1 MKGVQL
7 SCKVLYEN
15 LACNAILFWKSIFY
29 WMKVNSEEVTI
40 MKIDFIYLNEE
51 DMIKAGVMDPAGC
64 IKTMED
70 TMSLFGKKDF
80 LLGGPK
86 GDEHGLQMN
95 FPQKSDIEDFPLD
108 DGPDRRF
115 MAMPAYL
122 GGRFHIAGQ
131 KFYGSN
137 SHNSA
142 LKLPR
147 SILMVT
153 LSDVDTG
160 APKAIMSANLLSAM
174 RTGAMPAMS
183 AKYLARKDSR
193 VLSLIGPGVIN
204 KCALMCYMEVLP
216 HIEKI
221 KLRGSSVNSRTA
233 LAMKEFIEEKYPQV
247 KEIKIC
253 STLREACK
261 DADVVSEAMSVTKE
275 NMEEFHLDWFKRG
288 ATVFSMGSF
297 LYRQFDDFLG
307 TKMVVD
313 NYGMYEKY
321 MNNFIARGLV
331 DAFGNKREWVI
342 MGIHFVHLVRT
353 GKAKREDVINISDI
367 VNGISKGRTS
377 DDEIVMCSIGGMPL
391 EDLSWGYDCYQKAME
406 LGIGTKLNLWNEP
419 YMY

>member
-1 MKGVQL
+1 
-7 SCKVLYEN
+7 
-15 LACNAILFWKSIFY
+15 
-29 WMKVNSEEVTI
+29 
-40 MKIDFIYLNEE
+40 MKIDFLYLNEE
-51 DMIKAGVMDPAGC
+51 DMIKSGVLDAKRC
-64 IKTMED
+64 IETMRD
-70 TMSLFGKKDF
+70 TLSLFGKKDF

-95 FPQKSDIEDFPLD
+95 FPKKSDIENFPLD

-131 KFYGSN
+131 KYYGSN
-137 SHNSA
+137 SHNNA
-142 LKLPR
+142 FNLPR

-174 RTGAMPAMS
+174 RTGAMPAM
-183 AKYLARKDSR
+183 AATYLANKDSE

-216 HIEKI
+216 NIKTI
-221 KLRGSSVNSRTA
+221 KLRGSSSKSKTA
-233 LAMKEFIEEKYPQV
+233 LDMKQFIMEKYPNV
-247 KEIKIC
+247 KDIIIC
-253 STLREACK
+253 DSLKEACE
-261 DADVVSEAMSVTKE
+261 DADIVSEAMSVSPE
-275 NMEEFHLDWFKRG
+275 NLEEFKLEWFKKG

-297 LYRQFDDFLG
+297 LYRKYDDFTN

-321 MNNFIARGLV
+321 LSNFIARGPV
-331 DAFGNKREWVI
+331 DELGNKREWVI
-342 MGIHFVHLVRT
+342 MGIHFVHLVKSGVVTRD
-353 GKAKREDVINISDI
+353 KVINICDI
-367 VNGISKGRTS
+367 VNGISKGRENK
-377 DDEIVMCSIGGMPL
+377 DEIVMCSIGGMPL
-391 EDLSWGYDCYQKAME
+391 EDLSWGYDCYQKALE

-419 YMY
+419 YMK

>member
-1 MKGVQL
+1 
-7 SCKVLYEN
+7 
-15 LACNAILFWKSIFY
+15 
-29 WMKVNSEEVTI
+29 
-40 MKIDFIYLNEE
+40 MKIDFLYLNEE
-51 DMIKAGVMDPAGC
+51 DMIKSGVLDAKRC
-64 IKTMED
+64 IETMRD
-70 TMSLFGKKDF
+70 TLSLFGKKDF

-95 FPQKSDIEDFPLD
+95 FPKKSDIENFPLD

-131 KFYGSN
+131 KYYGSN
-137 SHNSA
+137 SHNNA
-142 LKLPR
+142 FNLPR

-174 RTGAMPAMS
+174 RTGAMPAM
-183 AKYLARKDSR
+183 AATYLANKDSE

-216 HIEKI
+216 NIKTI
-221 KLRGSSVNSRTA
+221 KLRGSSSKSKTA
-233 LAMKEFIEEKYPQV
+233 LDMKQFIMEKYPNV
-247 KEIKIC
+247 KDIIIC
-253 STLREACK
+253 DSLKEACE
-261 DADVVSEAMSVTKE
+261 DADVVSEAMSVSPE
-275 NMEEFHLDWFKRG
+275 NLEEFKLEWFKKG

-297 LYRQFDDFLG
+297 LYRKYDDFTN

-321 MNNFIARGLV
+321 LSNFIARGPV
-331 DAFGNKREWVI
+331 DELGNKREWVI
-342 MGIHFVHLVRT
+342 MGIHFVHLVKSGIVTRD
-353 GKAKREDVINISDI
+353 KVINICDI
-367 VNGISKGRTS
+367 VNGISKGRENK
-377 DDEIVMCSIGGMPL
+377 DEIVMCSIGGMPL
-391 EDLSWGYDCYQKAME
+391 EDLSWGYDCYQKALE

-419 YMY
+419 YMK

>member
-1 MKGVQL
+1 
-7 SCKVLYEN
+7 
-15 LACNAILFWKSIFY
+15 
-29 WMKVNSEEVTI
+29 
-40 MKIDFIYLNEE
+40 MKIDFLYLNEE
-51 DMIKAGVMDPAGC
+51 DMIKSGVLDAKRC
-64 IKTMED
+64 IETMRD
-70 TMSLFGKKDF
+70 TLSLFGKKDF

-95 FPQKSDIEDFPLD
+95 FPKKSDIENFPLD

-131 KFYGSN
+131 KYYGSN
-137 SHNSA
+137 SHNNA
-142 LKLPR
+142 FNLPR

-174 RTGAMPAMS
+174 RTGAMPAM
-183 AKYLARKDSR
+183 AATYLANKDSE

-216 HIEKI
+216 NIKTI
-221 KLRGSSVNSRTA
+221 KLRGSSSKSKTA
-233 LAMKEFIEEKYPQV
+233 LDMKQFIMEKYPNV
-247 KEIKIC
+247 KDIIIC
-253 STLREACK
+253 DNLKEACE
-261 DADVVSEAMSVTKE
+261 DADVVSEAMSVSPE
-275 NMEEFHLDWFKRG
+275 NLEEFKLEWFKKG

-297 LYRQFDDFLG
+297 LYRKYDDFTN

-321 MNNFIARGLV
+321 LSNFIARGPV
-331 DAFGNKREWVI
+331 DELGNKREWVI
-342 MGIHFVHLVRT
+342 MGIHFVHLVKSGVVTRD
-353 GKAKREDVINISDI
+353 KVINICDI
-367 VNGISKGRTS
+367 VNGTSKGRENK
-377 DDEIVMCSIGGMPL
+377 DEIVMCSIGGMPL
-391 EDLSWGYDCYQKAME
+391 EDLSWGYDCYQKALE

-419 YMY
+419 YMK

>member
-1 MKGVQL
+1 
-7 SCKVLYEN
+7 
-15 LACNAILFWKSIFY
+15 
-29 WMKVNSEEVTI
+29 
-40 MKIDFIYLNEE
+40 MKIDFLYLNEE
-51 DMIKAGVMDPAGC
+51 DMIKSGVLDAKRC
-64 IKTMED
+64 IETIRD
-70 TMSLFGKKDF
+70 TLSLFGKKDF

-95 FPQKSDIEDFPLD
+95 FPKKSDIENFPLD

-131 KFYGSN
+131 KYYGSN
-137 SHNSA
+137 SHNNA
-142 LKLPR
+142 FNLPR

-174 RTGAMPAMS
+174 RTGAMPAM
-183 AKYLARKDSR
+183 AATYLANKDSE

-216 HIEKI
+216 NIKTI
-221 KLRGSSVNSRTA
+221 KLRGSSSKSKSA
-233 LAMKEFIEEKYPQV
+233 LDMKQFIMEKYPNV
-247 KEIKIC
+247 KDIIIC
-253 STLREACK
+253 DSLKEACE
-261 DADVVSEAMSVTKE
+261 DADVVSEAMSVSPE
-275 NMEEFHLDWFKRG
+275 NLEEFKLEWFKKG

-297 LYRQFDDFLG
+297 LYRKYDDFTN

-321 MNNFIARGLV
+321 LSNFIARGPV
-331 DAFGNKREWVI
+331 DELGNKREWVI
-342 MGIHFVHLVRT
+342 MGIHFVHLVKSGVVTRD
-353 GKAKREDVINISDI
+353 KVINICDI
-367 VNGISKGRTS
+367 VNGTSKGRENK
-377 DDEIVMCSIGGMPL
+377 DEIVMCSIGGMPL
-391 EDLSWGYDCYQKAME
+391 EDLSWGYDCYQKALE

-419 YMY
+419 YMK